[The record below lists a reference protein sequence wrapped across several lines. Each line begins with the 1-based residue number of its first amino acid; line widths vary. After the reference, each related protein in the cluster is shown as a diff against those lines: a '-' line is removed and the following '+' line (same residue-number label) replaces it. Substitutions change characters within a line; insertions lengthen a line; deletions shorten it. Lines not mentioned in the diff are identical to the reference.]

1 MNGPHRLTPAQ
12 RAAVVLLGLDED
24 VAQHVLRALDPR
36 DLRLLAEAA
45 DSLGNVGGDALFPAF
60 EEFEKALATPR
71 LPGGPGDYL
80 RKLTASTVGA
90 DRARALFAPPE
101 SAATAPLE
109 TIRSAR
115 AQSLAELLAD
125 EHPQVAAVILSQLPR
140 QQAAEVLLAM
150 GSENQSDLLAR
161 VASLEEVPAEMV
173 ALASE
178 ALAKALSTTG
188 AMAAAGRDS
197 FDGIRFVADLLNE
210 LGPTESE
217 RLLGALEHGEGKLAP
232 KIREAMF
239 TFEDLGRIEARQ
251 LQPFMRE
258 VPSETLLVA
267 LKTATESLRERFL
280 SAVSSR
286 AAETMREDLAAM
298 PPTRLSDVEKAQRE
312 VVEAALKMAA
322 EGRLVL
328 PGGSGE
334 EMV

>member
-1 MNGPHRLTPAQ
+1 MTAQPRLTSAQ

-24 VAQHVLRALDPR
+24 VAQQVLKALDPR
-36 DLRLLAEAA
+36 DLRVLAAAA
-45 DSLGNVGGDALFPAF
+45 DSLGNIGGDALPPAF
-60 EEFEKALATPR
+60 EEFEKAFATPR

-101 SAATAPLE
+101 APTAPLE
-109 TIRSAR
+109 TIRGAR
-115 AQSLAELLAD
+115 AQSLAELLVD

-150 GSENQSDLLAR
+150 TPEQQSDLLAR
-161 VASLEEVPAEMV
+161 VASLEEVPADMV

-178 ALAKALSTTG
+178 ALAKALAGAGAVGPTT
-188 AMAAAGRDS
+188 RDS
-197 FDGIRFVADLLNE
+197 FDGIRFAADLLNE
-210 LGPTESE
+210 LGATESE
-217 RLLGALEHGEGKLAP
+217 RLLGAIEHGDGKLAP

-239 TFEDLGRIEARQ
+239 TFEDLGRIEPRQ

-267 LKTATESLRERFL
+267 LKTASDVLRERFL
-280 SAVSSR
+280 SAISSR

-312 VVEAALKMAA
+312 IVEVALKMAA

-328 PGGSGE
+328 PGGSNE

>member
-1 MNGPHRLTPAQ
+1 MTATQRLTPAQ

-24 VAQHVLRALDPR
+24 VAQQVLKALDPR
-36 DLRLLAEAA
+36 DLRLLAAAA
-45 DSLGNVGGDALFPAF
+45 DSLGNVSGEVLPAAF
-60 EEFEKALATPR
+60 EEFEKAMAQPR

-90 DRARALFAPPE
+90 DRARALFAPAEP
-101 SAATAPLE
+101 ATAPLE
-109 TIRSAR
+109 TIRGAR
-115 AQSLAELLAD
+115 AQSLAELLAE

-140 QQAAEVLLAM
+140 QQAAEVLVAM
-150 GSENQSDLLAR
+150 NAEQQSDLLAR
-161 VASLEEVPAEMV
+161 VAALEEVPADMV

-178 ALAKALSTTG
+178 ALAKALASAG
-188 AMAAAGRDS
+188 AVAGATARDS
-197 FDGIRFVADLLNE
+197 FDGIRFAADLLNE

-217 RLLGALEHGEGKLAP
+217 RLLGALEHGDGKLAP

-239 TFEDLGRIEARQ
+239 TFEDLGRIEPRQ

-258 VPSETLLVA
+258 VPSETLLIA
-267 LKTATESLRERFL
+267 LKTASDALRERFL

-312 VVEAALKMAA
+312 VVEVALKMAA

-328 PGGSGE
+328 PGGAE